1 MNQLFQETQNNSLK
15 GQIENFMKNPMDI
28 LMKNNLNVPNQYLNN
43 PKEAVDYLLKSGQI
57 NQSKLNNAIKKAN
70 SLGIRI

>member
-1 MNQLFQETQNNSLK
+1 
-15 GQIENFMKNPMDI
+15 
-28 LMKNNLNVPNQYLNN
+28 MKNNLNVPNQYLNN